1 MAEWCAEGLGRFLSD
16 PNDPLARELRR
27 VATVRLMPN
36 MNPDGAVAGYLRVN
50 AAGANLNREWASG
63 VYEGYEAPTL
73 ERSPEVYWTLKAMDQ
88 LGMDAH
94 VDIHGDEAI
103 AANFFAGTEGIPKW
117 GPHLATQLEALSDA
131 FLRRSPDFQVGLG
144 YDVEPPGEGNMAVGS
159 NAVAERYNALSVTLE
174 MPFKDTLTPAE
185 AADPVRGW
193 SPGRAKAFGAALG
206 AALLDA
212 APTIAAA
219 RGKELH

>member
-1 MAEWCAEGLGRFLSD
+1 MSTS
-16 PNDPLARELRR
+16 
-27 VATVRLMPN
+27 TVRVSVLRG
-36 MNPDGAVAGYLRVN
+36 DGVLV
-50 AAGANLNREWASG
+50 
-63 VYEGYEAPTL
+63 VYECFVHT
-73 ERSPEVYWTLKAMDQ
+73 
-88 LGMDAH
+88 
-94 VDIHGDEAI
+94 GDEAI

-174 MPFKDTLTPAE
+174 MPFKDTLAPAE

-212 APTIAAA
+212 APVIAKE
-219 RGKELH
+219 RGKQLH

>member
-1 MAEWCAEGLGRFLSD
+1 MSESGEVRAFV
-16 PNDPLARELRR
+16 
-27 VATVRLMPN
+27 VAT
-36 MNPDGAVAGYLRVN
+36 
-50 AAGANLNREWASG
+50 RERKPQATWTQIITMG
-63 VYEGYEAPTL
+63 CFGGDNERDNQKLEG
-73 ERSPEVYWTLKAMDQ
+73 
-88 LGMDAH
+88 
-94 VDIHGDEAI
+94 
-103 AANFFAGTEGIPKW
+103 
-117 GPHLATQLEALSDA
+117 
-131 FLRRSPDFQVGLG
+131 SPDFQVGLG

-219 RGKELH
+219 RGKKLH

>member
-1 MAEWCAEGLGRFLSD
+1 M
-16 PNDPLARELRR
+16 
-27 VATVRLMPN
+27 
-36 MNPDGAVAGYLRVN
+36 
-50 AAGANLNREWASG
+50 
-63 VYEGYEAPTL
+63 VYECFVHT
-73 ERSPEVYWTLKAMDQ
+73 
-88 LGMDAH
+88 
-94 VDIHGDEAI
+94 GDEAI

-174 MPFKDTLTPAE
+174 MPFKDTLAPAE

-193 SPGRAKAFGAALG
+193 SPGRAKVFGAALG

-219 RGKELH
+219 RGKKLH